1 MRTLLILGSFYGL
14 SGVILG
20 AFGAHALKARIDP
33 SQLLSYETGVRYQL
47 IHAVLI
53 LVLALW
59 SRQYPAPLL
68 QAAGYVMAGGVA
80 LFSFS
85 IYLLATRT
93 LTGLTGWAWLGPVTP
108 IGGGLMIIGWSLI
121 LVWAIQQKT

>member
-14 SGVILG
+14 SGIILG